1 MDDIDRRIIDEL
13 QIDARRSNK
22 DLAVACGVSPS
33 TVLHRMRSL
42 EANGVIRGYHAD
54 IAPAALGRNVEA
66 LVSVRLQP
74 KSPAAVEEF
83 MDAIWSLDE
92 TIAVTMLTGAYD
104 VLVHVS
110 VRDINALSQT
120 VLTAVANA
128 PHVSDEQTSI
138 VFEHRAK
145 RVLGALP

>member
-1 MDDIDRRIIDEL
+1 MPTAPWVIGWTSSAAAIGG
-13 QIDARRSNK
+13 
-22 DLAVACGVSPS
+22 AVGSIAGAPHA
-33 TVLHRMRSL
+33 TGIKNLTL
-42 EANGVIRGYHAD
+42 ANGENL
-54 IAPAALGRNVEA
+54 PALGREGEA

-83 MDAIWSLDE
+83 MAAIWSLDE